1 MFFFST
7 FFLFIFILVGVAFF
21 TLFERSIL
29 GYIQFRKGP
38 NSVGMIGILQ
48 PFSDALKLFSSEY
61 FFLSFGNYFIYFLV
75 PNLGLMISLL
85 FWLLFPFSFNY
96 IGFIYG
102 LFFFLCCSGFG
113 VYFIMIAGW
122 SSNSVYSLL
131 GCMRSVSQSISYE
144 VVFFLI
150 IFCFIFYCESLN
162 LVDFFFFQSDIWF
175 FFFSFPLSFIFFSCI
190 LAETNR
196 SPFDFSEGESELVS
210 GFNVEYSSF
219 SFSLFFLSEYSNMLF
234 MSFLFCLIFFGG
246 DCMSILFFLKVI
258 FIIYGFVWIRGSFPR
273 YRYDKLMYL
282 CWSSYLPVVLNYIF
296 FFLFVKVFLFFI
308 ILSFIYFKS

>member
-7 FFLFIFILVGVAFF
+7 FFLLIFILLGVAFF
-21 TLFERSIL
+21 TLFERKIL
-29 GYIQFRKGP
+29 GYIQFRSGP
-38 NSVGMIGILQ
+38 NSVGMFGMFQ
-48 PFSDALKLFSSEY
+48 PFSDALKLFSSEF
-61 FFLSFGNYFIYFLV
+61 FFLSFGNYLVYFLV
-75 PNLGLMISLL
+75 PVLGLVVSLM
-85 FWLLFPFSFNY
+85 FWLLFPFSFNS
-96 IGFIYG
+96 IGFVYG

-131 GCMRSVSQSISYE
+131 GCMRSISQSISYE

-150 IFCFIFYCESLN
+150 IFCFILYCESFN
-162 LVDFFFFQSDIWF
+162 LVDFYFFQLDIWF
-175 FFFSFPLSFIFFSCI
+175 IFFSFPLFFIFLSCI

-219 SFSLFFLSEYSNMLF
+219 SFSLFFLSEYSNMMF
-234 MSFLFCLIFFGG
+234 MSFLSCLIFFGG
-246 DCMSILFFLKVI
+246 DCMSIFFFFSVI
-258 FIIYGFVWIRGSFPR
+258 FIIYFFVWVRGSFPR

-282 CWSSYLPVVLNYIF
+282 CWKCYLPVVLNYIF
-296 FFLFVKVFLFFI
+296 FFLFLKVFMFFI
-308 ILSFIYFKS
+308 ILSYLFS